1 MFGQS
6 LLLVLLALLL
16 APALMILI
24 GIINLISSS
33 GEKEKQKAKRIIL
46 IGVIL
51 LGIELLIGF
60 SICSHGFN

>member
-46 IGVIL
+46 IGIIL

-60 SICSHGFN
+60 SICSRGFN